1 MCIPRNIS
9 LPFPTPVRIIQL
21 AMKAV
26 PLQLLFCLVYTGSLF
41 SSIDNDKACLSLCVT
56 SVLPS
61 VYTVDCSLQD
71 SPQVS
76 VSLGRSITGYNWV
89 TVSSRLASVPLGLCM
104 PTLWTAGVL
113 QDSVLGFM
121 LFTIFTSPVNHNNST
136 PMTLCGSILLCH
148 AEWRSE
154 RSGKLKLE
162 QCLSSMYTCGSI

>member
-76 VSLGRSITGYNWV
+76 VSLGWSITGQLGDGKQQVGIGTARSVHAHTLNCWSATGFCPWFHVIYNLYFP
-89 TVSSRLASVPLGLCM
+89 SQS
-104 PTLWTAGVL
+104 
-113 QDSVLGFM
+113 
-121 LFTIFTSPVNHNNST
+121 
-136 PMTLCGSILLCH
+136 
-148 AEWRSE
+148 
-154 RSGKLKLE
+154 
-162 QCLSSMYTCGSI
+162 